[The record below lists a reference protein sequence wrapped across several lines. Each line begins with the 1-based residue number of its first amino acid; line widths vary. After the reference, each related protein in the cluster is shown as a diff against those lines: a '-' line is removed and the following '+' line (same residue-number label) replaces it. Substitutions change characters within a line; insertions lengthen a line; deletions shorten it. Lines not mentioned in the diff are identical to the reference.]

1 MCCNVCPMKLLV
13 IGSRFAINGYMLDID
28 ERTIPLVVVV
38 NFSSEIV
45 VKIRREVQNILNANW
60 YENLHFH
67 EEGGESDCHP
77 KEGAM
82 IARCS

>member
-1 MCCNVCPMKLLV
+1 MKLLV

-60 YENLHFH
+60 YETCTFTRKGVRATVTLR
-67 EEGGESDCHP
+67 
-77 KEGAM
+77 KEQ
-82 IARCS
+82 